1 MLPET
6 MLFQNFLALLLLAGV
21 AISRS
26 ASRPDAA
33 VRLLG
38 AWSLMIGLVL
48 SGVWISPPP
57 IAPWIYCVLLV
68 LASGLHVLRSVG
80 DERLRLLRLS
90 HIPTFVSISLGALFL
105 WQGLSGRLQPDIEV
119 IDLAAPM
126 QQADGVCVLSGGNS
140 VALNAHFLTAG
151 TPLGLKE
158 IHSVDFIKVRA
169 GGFRT
174 RTWQFAPQPR
184 DIGEYLVYDEPVFA
198 PCDGLVVE
206 MKNDHPDHPAG
217 GEYRDTTG
225 VNFITLR
232 CDKVDIILAH
242 LKRGSIDV
250 SIGQTL
256 EAGDFIGTVGNSG
269 NTEEPHL
276 HIQAQTVLPPKS
288 NGSYPRPVAMT
299 FAGRYLSRGECL

>member
-6 MLFQNFLALLLLAGV
+6 MLFQNILVLLLLIGI

-26 ASRPDAA
+26 ASRSEA
-33 VRLLG
+33 VLRLCG
-38 AWSLMIGLVL
+38 AWSLMIGLIL
-48 SGVWISPPP
+48 TGVWISPPP
-57 IAPWIYCVLLV
+57 IAPWVYCVLLV
-68 LASGLHVLRSVG
+68 LASGLHMLRSAG
-80 DERLRLLRLS
+80 SERLRLLRLS

-126 QQADGVCVLSGGNS
+126 QQAGGICVLSGGNS

-151 TPLGLKE
+151 SPLGLKE
-158 IHSVDFIKVRA
+158 IHSVDFIKVRS

-174 RTWQFAPQPR
+174 RSWQVAPQPK
-184 DIGEYLVYDEPVFA
+184 DLGEYLVYDEPVFA
-198 PCDGLVVE
+198 PCDGSILE
-206 MKNDHPDHPAG
+206 MNNDHPDHPAG
-217 GEYRDTTG
+217 GEYRDTSG
-225 VNFITLR
+225 VNFVTLR

-242 LKRGSIDV
+242 LKRGSIEV

-256 EAGDFIGTVGNSG
+256 TTGDFIGTVGNSG

-276 HIQAQTVLPPKS
+276 HIQAQTVLPPES
-288 NGSYPRPVAMT
+288 SDIYPRPIAMT
-299 FAGRYLSRGECL
+299 FNGRYLSRGECL

>member
-6 MLFQNFLALLLLAGV
+6 MLVQNFLVLFVLIGV

-26 ASRPDAA
+26 ASRSEAA

-38 AWSLMIGLVL
+38 AWSIMLGLVL
-48 SGVWISPPP
+48 VGVWISPPP

-68 LASGLHVLRSVG
+68 LASSLHVLRSVG

-119 IDLAAPM
+119 VNLAAPM
-126 QQADGVCVLSGGNS
+126 QKADGICVLSGGNS
-140 VALNAHFLTAG
+140 LALNAHFLTAG
-151 TPLGLKE
+151 SPLGLKE
-158 IHSVDFIKVRA
+158 IHSVDFIKVRS

-174 RTWQFAPQPR
+174 RSWQVAPQPK
-184 DIGEYLVYDEPVFA
+184 DIEEYLVYDEPVFA
-198 PCDGLVVE
+198 PCGGSVVE

-217 GEYRDTTG
+217 GEYRDTSG
-225 VNFITLR
+225 VNFVTLR
-232 CDKVDIILAH
+232 CNKADIILAH
-242 LKRGSIDV
+242 LRRGSIEV

-256 EAGDFIGTVGNSG
+256 KTGNFIGTVGNSG

-276 HIQAQTVLPPKS
+276 HIQAQTVLPPES
-288 NGSYPRPVAMT
+288 SDGYPRPVAMT
-299 FAGRYLSRGECL
+299 FSGRYLSRGECL